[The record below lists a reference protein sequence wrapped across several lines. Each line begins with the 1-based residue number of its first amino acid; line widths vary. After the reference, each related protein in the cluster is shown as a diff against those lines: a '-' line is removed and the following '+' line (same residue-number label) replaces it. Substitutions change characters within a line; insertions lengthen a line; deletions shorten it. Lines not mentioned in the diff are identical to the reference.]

1 MGRIKVAGEEAGWGG
16 ICNVC
21 KTNDGGVRSPWIIV
35 VNKLCIRIIRVKS
48 ECENR
53 H

>member
-1 MGRIKVAGEEAGWGG
+1 MVVGGEAGRRG

-21 KTNDGGVRSPWIIV
+21 KTIDEGVRSPWIIMM
-35 VNKLCIRIIRVKS
+35 NKYCIRIIGVKS